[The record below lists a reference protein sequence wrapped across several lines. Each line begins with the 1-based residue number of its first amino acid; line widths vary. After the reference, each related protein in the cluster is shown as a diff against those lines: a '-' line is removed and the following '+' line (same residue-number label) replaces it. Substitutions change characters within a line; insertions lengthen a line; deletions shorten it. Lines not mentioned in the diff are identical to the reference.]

1 VTTHGIAFW
10 HTRVEPGST
19 LVVRHVSGGRT
30 QLSILDAGESVHG
43 AHVQISG
50 PRSTALSAPAGT
62 ASATLRAGHYT
73 ATATAAGYTAAKTG
87 FVVPPG

>member
-1 VTTHGIAFW
+1 MTTHGIAFW
-10 HTRVEPGST
+10 HTRVEPGLT
-19 LVVRHVSGGRT
+19 LVVRHASGSRT
-30 QLSILDAGESVHG
+30 QLSILDAGDSLHG

-50 PRSTALSAPAGT
+50 QHSTALSAAAGT
-62 ASATLRAGHYT
+62 ASATLPAGHYA